1 MHGIKKQQLIFL
13 IVFFILEIL
22 TLKAAA
28 AEVFTTDV
36 LKVHEIYGDRFRLPD
51 RDAVIS
57 RWNQKSKESFDRCMK
72 QAEYKIY
79 WSCSHHYTTGSEPVS
94 GTWYTNGEPDSVHY
108 NLARYSVSSEYP
120 GREIDI
126 EGQLRVI
133 TYWFCPDNFNRIRV
147 EENGKHRTYECQQ
160 VAPMCEPP
168 TRFNTKTGLCEKEC
182 PIDKPWD
189 SSARDCIAPPEPENC
204 SNEAGNPI
212 NFFNGHKL
220 QRETVFEAEGD
231 FPLTFTWFYN
241 SFGNQK
247 KSGAGF
253 SIGEAFLNNDEPTP
267 KIQTVLHT
275 EPEVMGRL
283 PRISLPLGKKNAM
296 ERQLEVGVGN
306 YFASVNNNWR
316 HNHSLFLAHY
326 TLPERETE
334 RVTERVIAY
343 RPNGKDLHF
352 KNENGIFVA
361 EANRDWRVKKA
372 LDENGKFTGWELKSS
387 EYTETYDSNGRIL
400 RVENQQGQGITYT
413 YNEVVAG
420 PSVYTITDDNGNSMN
435 LIWSGPRNLLAISR
449 NDGSTYRFGYTNSDL
464 LQSITFPDNDNSKRI
479 FRYEDSRF
487 PNALTGVTDEAGN
500 VYSTFTY
507 DDQGRAI
514 RTEHNG
520 GAESVDVEYVD
531 KNTRRLTNA
540 LDKKTTYNYSDV
552 HGVKRI
558 TSVEGEAS
566 ANCAAANMNYSY
578 DANGF
583 VASETDWEGNT
594 TTYTR
599 DNLGRELTRTEAAG
613 TPEAKVI
620 TTEWHDTLNLPKKVI
635 TFEGIT
641 EYTYDTEGR
650 LLSKKVTPAEDS

>member
-13 IVFFILEIL
+13 IAFFILEIL

-28 AEVFTTDV
+28 AEVFITEALKIYELKDRYTDR
-36 LKVHEIYGDRFRLPD
+36 ET
-51 RDAVIS
+51 AIS
-57 RWNQKSKESFDRCMK
+57 RWEQKSKETFDRCMK
-72 QAEYKIY
+72 VGEYEGY
-79 WSCSHHYTTGSEPVS
+79 WGCHHTYSIGSAPAPDTG
-94 GTWYTNGEPDSVHY
+94 YTNEEPDAVHY
-108 NLARYSVSSEYP
+108 P
-120 GREIDI
+120 I
-126 EGQLRVI
+126 EHFWNNKNFSGHQIFTEDGGYLRVI
-133 TYWFCPDNFNRIRV
+133 TRWFCPDNFIHIG
-147 EENGKHRTYECQQ
+147 ETNGKHRTYECQQ
-160 VAPMCEPP
+160 AAPMCEPP
-168 TRFNTKTGLCEKEC
+168 TIFNTKTGLCEKEC

-204 SNEAGNPI
+204 SNEVGNPI

-241 SFGNQK
+241 SFGNHK

-296 ERQLEVGVGN
+296 ERQLEVGVGD
-306 YFASVNNNWR
+306 YFASVKNNWR

-326 TLPERETE
+326 TLLDSETE

-361 EANRDWRVKKA
+361 EANRDWRVKKV
-372 LDENGKFTGWELKSS
+372 LDENGKFIGWELKSS

-400 RVENQQGQGITYT
+400 RVENQQDQGITYT

-420 PSVYTITDDNGNSMN
+420 LNVYSIADDNGNSMN
-435 LIWSGPRNLLAISR
+435 LIWSGSGNLLAIRR
-449 NDGSTYRFGYTNSDL
+449 NDGSTYWFGYTNSDL

-531 KNTRRLTNA
+531 KNTRRLTSA
-540 LDKKTTYNYSDV
+540 LGKKTTYNYSDV

-583 VASETDWEGNT
+583 VANETDWEGNT

-620 TTEWHDTLNLPKKVI
+620 TTEWHDTLNLPKKV
-635 TFEGIT
+635 TTSEGIT

-650 LLSKKVTPAEDS
+650 LLSKKVTPVEGS